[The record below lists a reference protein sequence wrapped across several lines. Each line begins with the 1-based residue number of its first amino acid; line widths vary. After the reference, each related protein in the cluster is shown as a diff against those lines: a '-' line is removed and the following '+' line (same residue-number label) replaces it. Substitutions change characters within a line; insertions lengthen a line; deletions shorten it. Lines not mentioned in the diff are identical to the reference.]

1 VRFFFEFIEI
11 IGLECFEIR
20 KKYIIFVQFIILG
33 KMGMNMNRHVMN
45 FGAIMGL
52 VFSIN
57 FLITTVKSLAF
68 LQYGFVV
75 VIIYLVYRFAVHCR
89 ENVMDGV
96 MSYGSVLWYVM
107 QLFMYGSMISAFV
120 RYVFYM
126 YIRPDFL
133 QNQLNETMQ
142 ALQST
147 PMADVITGDV
157 YQQTVEMMT
166 PLNMALQ
173 SIWLNLIL
181 GLLLGLVMAGVVKK
195 AENPF
200 SDNGVEM

>member
-1 VRFFFEFIEI
+1 
-11 IGLECFEIR
+11 
-20 KKYIIFVQFIILG
+20 
-33 KMGMNMNRHVMN
+33 MGANINRHAMN

-52 VFSIN
+52 VFSLN
-57 FLITTVKSLAF
+57 FLVTTIKSLAF
-68 LQYGFVV
+68 LQYLFIV
-75 VIIYLVYRFAVHCR
+75 VIIYCAYRFVVHCR
-89 ENVMDGV
+89 ENVMGGV

>member
-1 VRFFFEFIEI
+1 
-11 IGLECFEIR
+11 
-20 KKYIIFVQFIILG
+20 
-33 KMGMNMNRHVMN
+33 MGMNMNRHVMN

-133 QNQLNETMQ
+133 GNQLNETMQ
-142 ALQST
+142 ALQGT
-147 PMADVITGDV
+147 PMAEMISGDV
-157 YQQTVEMMT
+157 YQQTIEMMT

-173 SIWLNLIL
+173 SIWVNLIL
-181 GLLLGLVMAGVVKK
+181 GLLLGLVMAGVVRR

-200 SDNGVEM
+200 SDGGFEG

>member
-1 VRFFFEFIEI
+1 
-11 IGLECFEIR
+11 
-20 KKYIIFVQFIILG
+20 
-33 KMGMNMNRHVMN
+33 MGANINRHAMN

-52 VFSIN
+52 VFSLN
-57 FLITTVKSLAF
+57 FLVTTIKSLAF
-68 LQYGFVV
+68 LQYLFIV
-75 VIIYLVYRFAVHCR
+75 VIIYCAYRFVVHCR
-89 ENVMDGV
+89 ENVMGGAI
-96 MSYGSVLWYVM
+96 SYGSALWYNM
-107 QLFMYGSMISAFV
+107 QLFMYGAMISAMV
-120 RYVFYM
+120 RYIFYM
-126 YIRPDFL
+126 YIKPDFL

-173 SIWLNLIL
+173 SMWLNLIL

-200 SDNGVEM
+200 SDSGVEM